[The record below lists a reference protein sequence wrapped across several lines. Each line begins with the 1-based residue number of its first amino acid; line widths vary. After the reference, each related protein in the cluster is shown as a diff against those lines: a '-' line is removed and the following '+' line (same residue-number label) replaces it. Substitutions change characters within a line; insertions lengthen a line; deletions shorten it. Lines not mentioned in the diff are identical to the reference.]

1 MLMSIT
7 KRHNQRG
14 IGLLELMLSLAI
26 ISVMLLMATRYY
38 KSADQGQ
45 KVSNAISM
53 ITGIAGAG
61 AQYLNTHPAKKATDL
76 DLKVLTDDGFLSKE
90 FSTMNNPWGGTIKVS
105 GGDSGLVTITMDK
118 VPGGPCRI
126 LQSSFSDTT
135 GSQCGTGDATGT
147 IVVNY

>member
-26 ISVMLLMATRYY
+26 ISVLLLMATRYY

-45 KVSNAISM
+45 KVSNAISL

-61 AQYLNTHPAKKATDL
+61 AQYLSTHPKEKPTDL
-76 DLKVLTDDGFLSKE
+76 NLQVLTNDGYLSKE
-90 FSTMNNPWGGTIKVS
+90 FSTMSNPWGGTIKVS
-105 GGDSGLVTITMDK
+105 GSDAGLVTITLEG

-126 LQSSFSDTT
+126 LQSSFSDTNGT
-135 GSQCGTGDATGT
+135 KCGEKDATGQV
-147 IVVNY
+147 VVNY